1 MAIQKIFIVGAGFMG
16 TGIAENAATNGIEV
30 VTYDII
36 EPVLERS
43 KRNIDKNLTRKVT
56 KGRMTEADKEEIIG
70 RITWSSKIGDCA
82 DADIIIEAVSE
93 NKELK
98 GKIIKEIEEI
108 APDNAIIASNTS
120 SISISYLSGLLK
132 DPSRMIGMHFF
143 SPVPAIP
150 LMEIVRGLQTGVR
163 AKKLAIELAE
173 TMGKK
178 YIQSRDEPGFLINR
192 MLLPML
198 NEACVL
204 VERHVGTIEEI
215 DHGMK
220 LGLNHPMGPLELM
233 DMIGIDI
240 ELSVMNVLH
249 EEIGDSKYRPA
260 QLIRRMVDA
269 GYLGRKTGIGFYIY
283 DEDGRKIQPNTF
295 ILK

>member
-1 MAIQKIFIVGAGFMG
+1 MAIQKIFVVGAGFMG
-16 TGIAENAATNGIEV
+16 TGIAENAATSGIQV
-30 VTYDII
+30 VTYDVVD
-36 EPVLERS
+36 PALERS
-43 KRNIDKNLTRKVT
+43 QRIIQKNFDRKVA
-56 KGRMTEADKEEIIG
+56 KGRMTQEDADIARG
-70 RITWSSKIGDCA
+70 RISWTKDINECA

-93 NKELK
+93 NKDLK

-108 APDNAIIASNTS
+108 ASENAVIASNTS
-120 SISISYLSGLLK
+120 SISISYLAGLLK

-163 AKKLAIELAE
+163 AKKLAVELAE
-173 TMGKK
+173 TMGKN

-198 NEACVL
+198 NEACIL
-204 VERHVGTIEEI
+204 VERHIGTIDEI
-215 DHGMK
+215 DRGMII
-220 LGLNHPMGPLELM
+220 GLNHPMGPLELM

-240 ELSVMNVLH
+240 ELAVMNVLH

>member
-16 TGIAENAATNGIEV
+16 TGIAENAATSGLQVI
-30 VTYDII
+30 TYDIAD
-36 EPVLERS
+36 PALERS
-43 KRNIDKNLTRKVT
+43 QRIIRKDFERRID
-56 KGRMTEADKEEIIG
+56 KGRMSREEADACMG
-70 RITWSSKIGDCA
+70 RLSWTKDLSECG
-82 DADIIIEAVSE
+82 DADVIIEAVSE
-93 NKELK
+93 NKDLK
-98 GKIIKEIEEI
+98 TKIIKDIEANAAEH
-108 APDNAIIASNTS
+108 AIIASNTS
-120 SISISYLSGLLK
+120 SISISYLGGLLK
-132 DPSRMIGMHFF
+132 DPSRMVGMHFF

-150 LMEIVRGLQTGVR
+150 LMEIVRGLQTGVK
-163 AKKLAIELAE
+163 AKKVAFELAE

-215 DHGMK
+215 DEGMK

-233 DMIGIDI
+233 DMIGIDV

-249 EEIGDSKYRPA
+249 EVIGDSKYRPA

-269 GYLGRKTGIGFYIY
+269 GYLGRKAGIGFYIY
-283 DEDGRKIQPNTF
+283 DEDGKKIQPNTY